1 MSKKIRFVS
10 KRKKLNIMGILG
22 LVWIIMFVSYLATSI
37 FLHSYNAELAKR
49 VQDNEIKIAQLNE
62 SINATSLSV
71 KELSTRERVMSI
83 VTAKGLASNPD
94 NVVSIHP

>member
-1 MSKKIRFVS
+1 
-10 KRKKLNIMGILG
+10 MGILG

-49 VQDNEIKIAQLNE
+49 VQDNEIRIAQLNE

>member
-22 LVWIIMFVSYLATSI
+22 LVWIVMFVSYLATSI

-49 VQDNEIKIAQLNE
+49 VQDNEIRIAQLNE

>member
-22 LVWIIMFVSYLATSI
+22 LVWIVMFVSYLATSI

>member
-22 LVWIIMFVSYLATSI
+22 LAWIIMFVSYLATSI

>member
-49 VQDNEIKIAQLNE
+49 VQDNEIRIAQLNE

>member
-1 MSKKIRFVS
+1 
-10 KRKKLNIMGILG
+10 MGILG